1 MKFLKS
7 LFGKKSAN
15 VVEDGNQALVSA
27 MEAVA
32 ANDNP
37 ENRKKL
43 YDALLNAMLLIPV
56 PEIPAGL
63 GRESGIQTIKE
74 GVEIQM
80 VGLHDA
86 KGVRITPAFTDAE
99 ALRNWDPNTP
109 YIGVKSVDLFR
120 FLLDKEAEDILINP
134 FDPIRKMIRAGGR
147 VTRREIEQLAQGVAP
162 TNTGVQQ
169 FHFKNEERVFVGLP
183 ANPPSAAVQELLRNK
198 ANEIADV
205 ADVYFF
211 QMARGST
218 PSTVVG
224 VGLSQNVSE
233 DRKRQIMQSLG
244 SAIRG
249 QLPPDQFLDFMF
261 LQDGFGDHI
270 RKIGG
275 LIFRR

>member
-1 MKFLKS
+1 MQFLKS

-15 VVEDGNQALVSA
+15 VVEDGNPALVHA

-37 ENRKKL
+37 GNRKKL

-63 GRESGIQTIKE
+63 SLEAGIQTIKE
-74 GVEIQM
+74 GVEIKM
-80 VGLHDA
+80 VGLHDV
-86 KGVRITPAFTDAE
+86 KGVRITPAFTDVE

-109 YIGVKSVDLFR
+109 YIGLRSTDLFR
-120 FLLDKEAEDILINP
+120 LLLDKEAQDILINP

-147 VTRREIEQLAQGVAP
+147 VTRREIELLAQGVAP
-162 TNTGVQQ
+162 TNTGNQQ
-169 FHFKNEERVFVGLP
+169 LQFKQDEKVLIGLP
-183 ANPPSAAVQELLRNK
+183 ANPPSAAVQESLRNK
-198 ANEIADV
+198 ASEHAEV

-211 QMARGST
+211 QMVRGSS
-218 PSTVVG
+218 PSTVIG
-224 VGLSQNVSE
+224 VGLGQNVSE
-233 DRKRQIMQSLG
+233 DRKQQIMQSLG

-249 QLPPDQFLDFMF
+249 QLPPGQFLDFMF
-261 LQDGFGDHI
+261 LQGGFGDHI